1 MDDWYYEEYKVSKVM
16 HFQKTLTVQQETLLY
31 QADKMLNITIN
42 VLWVRTKSEQQEN
55 KYTYTCSNENYTS
68 DKLKESTNESNKK
81 TVC

>member
-42 VLWVRTKSEQQEN
+42 VLWVRTKSEQ
-55 KYTYTCSNENYTS
+55 
-68 DKLKESTNESNKK
+68 
-81 TVC
+81 